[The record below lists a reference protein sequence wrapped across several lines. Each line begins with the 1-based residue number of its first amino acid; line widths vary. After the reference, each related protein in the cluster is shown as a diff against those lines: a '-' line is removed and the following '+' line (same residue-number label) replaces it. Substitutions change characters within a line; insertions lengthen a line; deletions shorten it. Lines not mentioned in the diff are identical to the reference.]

1 MSPLMPGE
9 KNKAIDIIIIAGI
22 VAVALIIMF
31 IMARFEMVRRAGRE
45 YNEGEKFMS
54 FYKNPDLKKQYYDEK
69 LKKKEL
75 TDPEYEM
82 LMDDNS
88 LKNAY
93 VEYQTVVDLF
103 TPPESKWVKM
113 SRERLQE
120 ITPLYNAWVE
130 SLKNEVNTSSG
141 QKKK

>member
-1 MSPLMPGE
+1 
-9 KNKAIDIIIIAGI
+9 
-22 VAVALIIMF
+22 
-31 IMARFEMVRRAGRE
+31 
-45 YNEGEKFMS
+45 
-54 FYKNPDLKKQYYDEK
+54 
-69 LKKKEL
+69 
-75 TDPEYEM
+75 
-82 LMDDNS
+82 
-88 LKNAY
+88 
-93 VEYQTVVDLF
+93 VVDLF